1 MGKPVHRLEL
11 YDKINL
17 KYMGFDI
24 VDWIHLTQDRESV
37 VGHCF
42 HASKT
47 SSSVEDVTSWLF
59 ESLLVS

>member
-1 MGKPVHRLEL
+1 MGKRVHRLEL

-37 VGHCF
+37 V
-42 HASKT
+42 
-47 SSSVEDVTSWLF
+47 VM
-59 ESLLVS
+59 LVKHPAL